1 MKILIAGCKGQLGT
15 ELTEC
20 FKRGYTELGTPD
32 VLKQENEISAIDI
45 DTLDISD
52 YGAVKELFLAEKYDA
67 VINCAAYTN
76 VDGCEENTDDAFKA
90 NAIGPRNLAMAAE
103 LIGAKLVHVS
113 TDYVFAGNGTNP
125 YTEFEM
131 CAPVSAYGK
140 TKRMGEQYVESFCT
154 KYFIVR
160 TAWLYGY
167 VGKNFVKTMM
177 NVGRKFGKLKVVND
191 QRGNPTNCADLAH
204 HILKLLTTE
213 EYGIYHGTG
222 SGECSWYD
230 FAAKIIEEAGIEA
243 EVSPCTTAEY
253 AKDYPKTA
261 NRPSY
266 SSLDNMMFRA
276 TVGDEFR
283 PWQDALKC
291 FMGNYKG
298 E

>member
-1 MKILIAGCKGQLGT
+1 MKILITGCKGQLGT
-15 ELTEC
+15 ELSLC
-20 FKRGYTELGTPD
+20 FERGYTELGTPD
-32 VLKQENEISAIDI
+32 VLKEKNEIHAIDI

-52 YGAVKELFLAEKYDA
+52 YEAVKSLFLKEKYDA

-76 VDGCEENTDDAFKA
+76 VDGCEENTTLAFKA
-90 NAIGPRNLAMAAE
+90 NSLGPRNLAMASE

-113 TDYVFAGNGTNP
+113 TDYVFTGNGTAP
-125 YTEFEM
+125 YTECELP
-131 CAPVSAYGK
+131 APVSAYGK
-140 TKRMGEQYVESFCT
+140 TKRMGEEYVADFSS

-167 VGKNFVKTMM
+167 CGKNFVKTMM

-230 FAAKIIEEAGIEA
+230 FAAAIIAEAGIDA
-243 EVSPCTTAEY
+243 VVSPCTTAEY

-261 NRPSY
+261 NRPAY

-291 FMGNYKG
+291 FMENYKG